1 MIKQKKN
8 FLDINSKTGE
18 FAVALFKRAKLLSD
32 KNNEVLKI
40 NNRVYSI
47 PSSLFA
53 KEIVKKTY
61 KLLGLDLNSIAG
73 FTSEDLTKKF
83 IDKKL
88 PKDFLKRL
96 FDQKEK
102 ISDIHI

>member
-53 KEIVKKTY
+53 KEI
-61 KLLGLDLNSIAG
+61 GLDLNSIAG